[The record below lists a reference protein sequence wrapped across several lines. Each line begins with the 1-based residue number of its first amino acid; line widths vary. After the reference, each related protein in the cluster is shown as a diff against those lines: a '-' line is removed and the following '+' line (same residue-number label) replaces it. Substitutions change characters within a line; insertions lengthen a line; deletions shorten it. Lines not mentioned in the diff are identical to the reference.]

1 MSIFS
6 TIDAAI
12 ICLVLLIAMPLIVKL
27 GNRVRKRFWDPEEG
41 ETKGGISSLL
51 GALFGLWAFILAF
64 SFGQSGARFENL
76 RSMIVDEAN
85 FLRNSIMKADLFPD
99 SIRMVYRADLKRYLE
114 ERISYYDFAAD
125 AVKFKKNREE
135 ISRTAATLW
144 ATTVGLTKRPDMRVA
159 AMDMAGS
166 LIGLFDIGMKREA
179 LLSAGIPTP
188 LSVMLIVLTLAICFV
203 GGFTTSAI
211 KRKEWLVIGAFAV
224 LAAAILYITI
234 DLSRPMEGLIR
245 PDAGQETIL
254 RLRKFF

>member
-6 TIDAAI
+6 TIDATV
-12 ICLVLLIAMPLIVKL
+12 ICLVLLIPMPLMVKL

-125 AVKFKKNREE
+125 AVKFKKNRER
-135 ISRTAATLW
+135 SPGLRRRFGR
-144 ATTVGLTKRPDMRVA
+144 TTVGLTKRPEMRVT
-159 AMDMAGS
+159 AMDMAG
-166 LIGLFDIGMKREA
+166 LFDRIVRHRHQKR
-179 LLSAGIPTP
+179 
-188 LSVMLIVLTLAICFV
+188 SVA
-203 GGFTTSAI
+203 
-211 KRKEWLVIGAFAV
+211 
-224 LAAAILYITI
+224 
-234 DLSRPMEGLIR
+234 
-245 PDAGQETIL
+245 
-254 RLRKFF
+254 